1 MYDLNKLPE
10 GFKLL
15 QTPGKYRT
23 MHSVIKGETIRF
35 KYNSGSNP
43 GYRTVLVVNK
53 DETGFS
59 GVCLERGCEWR
70 RFLFRHCDG
79 GHECVLPFVKIEEK
93 EVVKKERKVTV
104 LKQPVMISPKVE
116 GTKNKGIHTV
126 LTFTNKHGKILEVE
140 TFNDASVGY
149 TVDGV
154 YYSAYNPLEF
164 AADLTKFLS

>member
-23 MHSVIKGETIRF
+23 MHSVIKGETIKF
-35 KYNSGSNP
+35 KYNSGSQP

-53 DETGFS
+53 DENGFS

-70 RFLFRHCDG
+70 RFLFKHCEG
-79 GHECVLPFVKIEEK
+79 GHECVAPFVKIEEK
-93 EVVKKERKVTV
+93 EIVKTERVVSVVKPVFVTPQV
-104 LKQPVMISPKVE
+104 NGV
-116 GTKNKGIHTV
+116 KNKGTCQV
-126 LTFTNKHGKILEVE
+126 LTFTNKHGKMLKVE
-140 TFNDASVGY
+140 TFNDGSVGY
-149 TVDGV
+149 GTDDGF
-154 YYSAYNPLEF
+154 YSARNPLDF

>member
-23 MHSVIKGETIRF
+23 MSSVINGETIKF
-35 KYNSGSNP
+35 KYNSGSQP

-53 DETGFS
+53 DEKGFS

-70 RFLFRHCDG
+70 RFLFKHCEG
-79 GHECVLPFVKIEEK
+79 GHECVAPFVKIEEK
-93 EVVKKERKVTV
+93 EIVKTERKVTV
-104 LKQPVMISPKVE
+104 IPVAIVPKVE
-116 GTKNKGIHTV
+116 GIKAKGVLQV
-126 LTFTNKHGKILEVE
+126 LTFTNKHGKMLKVE
-140 TFNDASVGY
+140 TFKDGSVGY
-149 TVDGV
+149 YFDNRF
-154 YYSAYNPLEF
+154 YSASNPLEF